1 MGDKITRCTFYRHY
15 LLYFKKEEESLP
27 SPPPPL
33 LNSQCC
39 AAAQGI
45 CEENWENFGCAARGF
60 YIVLFS
66 LIYLISLKSQPF
78 RGRLVGSQGSIRH
91 LRNEKKLDRV
101 NFRKEFWERKKWPI
115 ADRRVPSYD
124 PTNNCG
130 THFGYT
136 VSFFLL
142 KWRIIKQ

>member
-15 LLYFKKEEESLP
+15 LLYFKEEKESLP

-39 AAAQGI
+39 AA
-45 CEENWENFGCAARGF
+45 RGF

-66 LIYLISLKSQPF
+66 LIYLISPKSQPF
-78 RGRLVGSQGSIRH
+78 RGRLVGSQGSIHH
-91 LRNEKKLDRV
+91 LRNEKKLNRV
-101 NFRKEFWERKKWPI
+101 NFRKDFWDRKKWPI
-115 ADRRVPSYD
+115 ADRCVPSYD

-130 THFGYT
+130 THFGY
-136 VSFFLL
+136 SFLL
-142 KWRIIKQ
+142 FTQVANN